1 MITITKNENCC
12 GCEACVQVCPK
23 HCISFCQDLEGFYYP
38 SVNKSECINCG
49 LCERVCPCANL
60 FDVIIPIESYAARN
74 KDERVRALSSS
85 GGVFQLL
92 ASQIISSNGVVFGAS
107 FNEKWEV
114 LHTEA
119 TSLVEIEKFQGSKYV
134 QSRIGDSF
142 QSVELCLKQ
151 GRPVLFSGT
160 PCQVSG
166 LRHFL
171 NKEYDYLYCVDV
183 ICHGV
188 PSPLVWKKYL
198 DDIRYDRKRMYSDK
212 PCIPTISDVSFRDK
226 TYGWDRYSLS
236 ITFEENNI
244 RQKTI
249 PQIGIDNPY
258 MKAFI
263 LNWSLRPSCYNC
275 PSKNGSSGSDI
286 TIADFWG
293 ISNAIPEFDD
303 DKGTNLVLIN
313 TEKGKRLFAGI
324 EDAKI
329 IRIRT
334 DYSLSI
340 AHNPSYKE
348 SVSLNDKRNLFFS
361 KLNSTQSLIS
371 IINSLQRGSLFQRLI
386 RGGKRKMDQLFQKL

>member
-1 MITITKNENCC
+1 
-12 GCEACVQVCPK
+12 
-23 HCISFCQDLEGFYYP
+23 
-38 SVNKSECINCG
+38 
-49 LCERVCPCANL
+49 
-60 FDVIIPIESYAARN
+60 
-74 KDERVRALSSS
+74 
-85 GGVFQLL
+85 
-92 ASQIISSNGVVFGAS
+92 
-107 FNEKWEV
+107 
-114 LHTEA
+114 
-119 TSLVEIEKFQGSKYV
+119 
-134 QSRIGDSF
+134 
-142 QSVELCLKQ
+142 
-151 GRPVLFSGT
+151 
-160 PCQVSG
+160 
-166 LRHFL
+166 
-171 NKEYDYLYCVDV
+171 
-183 ICHGV
+183 
-188 PSPLVWKKYL
+188 
-198 DDIRYDRKRMYSDK
+198 MYSDK

-386 RGGKRKMDQLFQKL
+386 RGRKRKMDQLFQKL